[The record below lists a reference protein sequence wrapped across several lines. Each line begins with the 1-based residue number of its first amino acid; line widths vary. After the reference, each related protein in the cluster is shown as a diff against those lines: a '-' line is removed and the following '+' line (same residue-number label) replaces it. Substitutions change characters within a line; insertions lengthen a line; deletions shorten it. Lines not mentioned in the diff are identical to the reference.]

1 MPSANDLVR
10 LAASAAS
17 AAGHYLRG
25 VDRPRDPAG
34 WGSKGPSD
42 WVTHVDRNSEE
53 LIAGVLHGGEPGS
66 TIVGEELSPG
76 LVSRGLV
83 WIVDPLDGTTNF
95 LHGLPVFAVSIA
107 AAVDGVLEAGVV
119 LHVPLDQCY
128 RATRAGGAWL
138 GDQRLA
144 VSTIENPRHALIG
157 TGFPYTNFDRLVEY
171 QRQWSRI
178 VQGCAGVRRPG
189 SAALDLVDVAAGRS
203 EGFWE
208 QQLSAWD
215 IAAGT
220 LLVREAGGLV
230 TDYSGRD
237 LGVEHSEVLAGNPPI
252 HRWLRSQ
259 LEER

>member
-10 LAASAAS
+10 LATSAAS
-17 AAGHYLRG
+17 AAGQYLRG
-25 VDRPRDPAG
+25 VDRPRDPAA

-42 WVTHVDRNSEE
+42 WVTHVDRNSEA
-53 LIAGVLHGGEPGS
+53 LITGILLGAEPGS
-66 TIVGEELSPG
+66 TIVGEELNPG

-95 LHGLPVFAVSIA
+95 LHGLPVYAVSIA
-107 AAVDGVLEAGVV
+107 AAIDGVLEAGVV

-128 RATRAGGAWL
+128 RATRGGGAWL
-138 GDQRLA
+138 GEQRLA
-144 VSTIENPRHALIG
+144 VSTIEEPRHALIG
-157 TGFPYTNFDRLVEY
+157 TGFPYTRFDRLVEY
-171 QRQWSRI
+171 QRQWGRI

-189 SAALDLVDVAAGRS
+189 SAALDLVDVAAGRF

-208 QQLSAWD
+208 QHLSAWD

-237 LGVEHSEVLAGNPPI
+237 LGVEHGEVLAGNPAI
-252 HRWLRSQ
+252 HSWLRSQ
-259 LEER
+259 LEAR